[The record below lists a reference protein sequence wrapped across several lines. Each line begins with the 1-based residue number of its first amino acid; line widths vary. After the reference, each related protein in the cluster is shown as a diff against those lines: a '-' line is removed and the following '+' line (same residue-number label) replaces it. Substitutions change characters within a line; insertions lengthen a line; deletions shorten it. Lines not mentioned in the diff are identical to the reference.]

1 MWQDALAL
9 LIVAIAGL
17 ALLKPYIP
25 IRRSFAND
33 CRKKGGAA
41 AVPPTALSG
50 CTGCT
55 LGSSACVKAQAGIDP
70 TVFDQNR

>member
-25 IRRSFAND
+25 IRRSFADD
-33 CRKKGGAA
+33 CRKA

-50 CTGCT
+50 CAGCT

-70 TVFDQNR
+70 TVFDRNR